1 VAARRRTFAVLAVIV
16 ALLSSAVVMTTS
28 ALAESAPADPGGGQ
42 VWSEIRNP
50 DGTTSVSVYTASPGV
65 STAVLHASLKSAGIK
80 GLLDPAAKPTQDA
93 TAAATSCAYGRANTL
108 TCSPVRWSKR
118 GFDDPQVYFRDS
130 TASGWPV
137 SASVTEWNRAVG
149 ADSYYIWHTSSGC
162 PSASTGRHCVAV
174 QNESGAT
181 RDWIGRIVWQADA
194 NRFFVDGSVRIYFN
208 TRTSGPSEDWR
219 SAVCK
224 HLGQALGVGRN
235 EVSSSCMYNSSVS
248 GPDPRYPNSD
258 DYGLIRYA
266 LYPD

>member
-1 VAARRRTFAVLAVIV
+1 M
-16 ALLSSAVVMTTS
+16 S
-28 ALAESAPADPGGGQ
+28 
-42 VWSEIRNP
+42 
-50 DGTTSVSVYTASPGV
+50 
-65 STAVLHASLKSAGIK
+65 SLKSAGVK
-80 GLLDPAAKPTQDA
+80 GLIDPAAKSAQDAA
-93 TAAATSCAYGRANTL
+93 TAATMCAWNRSNTL
-108 TCSPVRWSKR
+108 TCAPVRWNKR
-118 GFDDPQVYFRDS
+118 GFDDPQIYFRDS

-137 SASVTEWNRAVG
+137 SASVGEWNQAVG
-149 ADSYYIWHTSSGC
+149 ADSYYLWHTSGSC
-162 PSASTGRHCVAV
+162 PSATTGRHCVSV

-194 NRFFVDGSVRIYFN
+194 NRFFIDGSVRIYFN
-208 TRTSGPSEDWR
+208 SRTSAPSEDWR

-235 EVSSSCMYNSSVS
+235 EVNTSCMWNGTKA